1 MKKIGIITGSTRPG
15 RAGAAVSEWVHA
27 QAVQRSDAEFVLV
40 DLASYELPLLSEPT
54 IPGAAGGKYEVP
66 QTSKW
71 AATIAELDGFVFVT
85 PEYNHGV
92 PAALKNALDVLGGE
106 WMHKG
111 IAFVGYGADSGIR
124 AVEQWR
130 VITANVKL
138 HAARAQ
144 LALGL
149 FTDWSPEGFT
159 PGERRAD
166 ELSVVLDELV
176 PLTEAVATLRS

>member
-1 MKKIGIITGSTRPG
+1 MKIGIITGSTRLG
-15 RAGAAVSEWVHA
+15 RAGAAVGEWVYENA
-27 QAVQRSDAEFVLV
+27 SQREDAEFVLI
-40 DLASYELPLLSEPT
+40 DLDSYELPLLSEPT
-54 IPGAAGGKYEVP
+54 IPAAAGGSYEVP
-66 QTSKW
+66 QTQAW
-71 AATIAELDGFVFVT
+71 ATTVAELDGFVFVT

-92 PAALKNALDVLGGE
+92 PAALKNALDVLGPE

-111 IAFVGYGADSGIR
+111 IAFVGYGADSAVR

-130 VITANVKL
+130 LVTANVKL

-149 FTDWSPEGFT
+149 FTDWGSDGFA
-159 PGERRAD
+159 PGERRAK

>member
-1 MKKIGIITGSTRPG
+1 MKIGIITGSTRPG
-15 RAGAAVSEWVHA
+15 RAGAAVGQWVYDEA
-27 QAVQRSDAEFVLV
+27 IQREDAEFVLI
-40 DLASYELPLLSEPT
+40 DLDSYDLPLLSEPT
-54 IPGAAGGKYEVP
+54 VPGAAGGEYE
-66 QTSKW
+66 TEETRAW

-92 PAALKNALDVLGGE
+92 PAALKNALDVLGPE

-111 IAFVGYGADSGIR
+111 IAFVGYGADNGVR

-149 FTDWSPEGFT
+149 FTDWADGGFA
-159 PGERRAD
+159 PPERRVG
-166 ELSVVLDELV
+166 ELSTVLDELI
-176 PLTEAVATLRS
+176 PLTRAVATLRS